1 MPKGIFEVPHAKNE
15 PARSYAPGTSDRAL
29 LKQALDELKSKELD
43 IPMIIGGKAVHTGN
57 RVPIHPPHELSHT
70 LGYYHKGDATHV
82 EQAIEAAM
90 EAKARWTAMPW
101 HERAA
106 IFLKIAELVTGPY
119 RYKLNAAAMLATSKS
134 CHQAEIET
142 VCEFAD
148 FMRYGVD
155 FMRHIYDQQVY
166 SPPGV
171 WNRVE
176 YRPLEGFVFALTPF
190 NFQAITAN
198 LPASPAMMGNTVVWK
213 PSKLNLYA
221 AGVIMEIFQEAG
233 VPDGVINMLFVTG
246 PTAGKVVFEH
256 PDFAGFHFTGSTA
269 VFQNAW
275 QQIGNNIKTYRSYPR
290 IVGETGGKD
299 YIFASPKAD
308 ARAVAT
314 AITRGAFEYQG
325 QKCSAASRVY
335 LPGNLADEIL
345 QQVKKD
351 VDSIKVGSPE
361 DFTNFVNAVIDEAAF
376 EKHAAAIDQAK
387 KDEDAEIYVGGDYDK
402 SVGYYIY
409 PTVIKTTNPHYYTME
424 EELFGPVVTVYVYDE
439 QKMEETLD
447 ILDETSIYGL
457 TGAIFSQDRYEIDMM
472 TKRLQQTAG
481 NFYVNDKPTGSIVG
495 QQPFGGARGSGTNDK
510 AGSFVNQLRWVS
522 MRSIK
527 ENFNPPKDYRYPFLD
542 KDE

>member
-1 MPKGIFEVPHAKNE
+1 MPKGFFQVPKAKNE
-15 PARSYAPGTSDRAL
+15 PSLSYAPGTKEREELKKAL
-29 LKQALDELKSKELD
+29 KELKSKELD
-43 IPMIIGGKAVHTGN
+43 IPMIIGGKEVRTDN
-57 RVPIHPPHELSHT
+57 KVSIHPPHELNHT
-70 LGYYHKGDATHV
+70 LGYYHKGDETHV
-82 EQAIEAAM
+82 KQAIDAAL
-90 EAKARWTAMPW
+90 EAKKEWAAMPW

-106 IFLKIAELVTGPY
+106 IFLKVAELLTGPY
-119 RYKLNAAAMLATSKS
+119 RYKMNAAAMLATSKS

-155 FMRHIYDQQVY
+155 FMSHIYDQQVY
-166 SPPGV
+166 SPDGV

-176 YRPLEGFVFALTPF
+176 YRPLEGFIFALTPF

-198 LPASPAMMGNTVVWK
+198 LPGSPAMMGNTVVWK
-213 PSKLNLYA
+213 PSKNNLYA
-221 AGVIMEIFQEAG
+221 ASVIMEIFQEAG
-233 VPDGVINMLFVTG
+233 VPDGVINMIFVSG
-246 PTAGKVVFEH
+246 PAAGKVVFEH

-269 VFQNAW
+269 VFRNAW
-275 QQIGNNIKTYRSYPR
+275 GEIGQNIDKYKSYPR

-308 ARAVAT
+308 PDAVAT

-335 LPGNLADEIL
+335 LPGNLADQIL
-345 QQVKKD
+345 ESVKED
-351 VDSIKVGSPE
+351 VKSIKVGSPE
-361 DFTNFVNAVIDEAAF
+361 DFSNFVNAVIDEAAF
-376 EKHAAAIDQAK
+376 EKHSSAIDGAK
-387 KDEDAEIYVGGDYDK
+387 KDKEAEIVIGGEYDK
-402 SVGYYIY
+402 SEGYYIY
-409 PTVIKTTNPHYYTME
+409 PTVIKTTDPHYYTME

-439 QKMEETLD
+439 NKMEETLD
-447 ILDETSIYGL
+447 ILDNTSIYGL

-472 TKRLQQTAG
+472 TKRLEQTAG

-510 AGSFVNQLRWVS
+510 AGSYTNLLRWVS

-527 ENFNPPKDYRYPFLD
+527 ENFNPPKDYRYPFL
-542 KDE
+542 EEE

>member
-1 MPKGIFEVPHAKNE
+1 MPKGFFKVPKAKNE
-15 PARSYAPGTSDRAL
+15 PARSYAPGTKDREELKKAL
-29 LKQALDELKSKELD
+29 QELKSKEMD
-43 IPMIIGGKAVHTGN
+43 IPMIIGGKEVRTDN
-57 RVPIHPPHELSHT
+57 KVPIHPPHELKHT
-70 LGYYHKGDATHV
+70 LGYYHKGDESHV
-82 EQAIEAAM
+82 KQAIEASL
-90 EAKARWTAMPW
+90 EAKKQWAEMPW

-106 IFLKIAELVTGPY
+106 IFLKVAELLTGPY
-119 RYKLNAAAMLATSKS
+119 RYKINAAAMLATSKT

-155 FMRHIYDQQVY
+155 FMSHIYNQQVY
-166 SPPGV
+166 SPDGV

-176 YRPLEGFVFALTPF
+176 YRPLEGFIFALTPF

-198 LPASPAMMGNTVVWK
+198 LPAAPAMMGNTVVWK
-213 PSKLNLYA
+213 PSKNNLYA
-221 AGVIMEIFQEAG
+221 ANVIMEIFREAG
-233 VPDGVINMLFVTG
+233 VPDGVINMLFVSG
-246 PTAGKVVFEH
+246 PAAGKVVFEH
-256 PDFAGFHFTGSTA
+256 PDFAGFHFTGSTS
-269 VFQNAW
+269 VFQNVW
-275 QQIGNNIKTYRSYPR
+275 KQIGDNIKTYKSYPR

-308 ARAVAT
+308 AEAVGT

-335 LPGNLADEIL
+335 LPSNLADEIIEK
-345 QQVKKD
+345 VRED
-351 VDSIKVGSPE
+351 VRSIKVGSPE
-361 DFTNFVNAVIDEAAF
+361 DFSNFMNAVIDEAAF
-376 EKHAAAIDQAK
+376 EKHSAAIDKAK
-387 KDEDAEIYVGGDYDK
+387 EDKEAEIIIGGEYDK
-402 SVGYYIY
+402 SEGYFIQ
-409 PTVIKTTNPHYYTME
+409 PTVIKTTDPHYYTME

-439 QKMEETLD
+439 NKMEETLD
-447 ILDETSIYGL
+447 ILDNTSIYGL

-510 AGSFVNQLRWVS
+510 AGSYINQLRWVS

-527 ENFNPPKDYRYPFLD
+527 ENFNPPKDYRYPFL
-542 KDE
+542 EEE

>member
-1 MPKGIFEVPHAKNE
+1 MPKGFFKVPKAKNE
-15 PARSYAPGTSDRAL
+15 PARSYAPGTKDREELKKAL
-29 LKQALDELKSKELD
+29 KELKSKELD
-43 IPMIIGGKAVHTGN
+43 IPMIIGGKEVRTDN
-57 RVPIHPPHELSHT
+57 KVSIHPPHELNHT
-70 LGYYHKGDATHV
+70 LGYYHKGDETHV
-82 EQAIEAAM
+82 KQAIDAAL
-90 EAKARWTAMPW
+90 EAKKQWAAMPW

-106 IFLKIAELVTGPY
+106 IFLKVAELLTGPY
-119 RYKLNAAAMLATSKS
+119 RYKMNAAAMLATSKS

-155 FMRHIYDQQVY
+155 FMSHIYDQQVY
-166 SPPGV
+166 SPDGV

-176 YRPLEGFVFALTPF
+176 YRPLEGFIFALTPF

-198 LPASPAMMGNTVVWK
+198 LPGSPAMMGNTVVWK
-213 PSKLNLYA
+213 PSKNNLYA
-221 AGVIMEIFQEAG
+221 ASVIMEIFQEAG
-233 VPDGVINMLFVTG
+233 VPDGVINMIFVSG
-246 PTAGKVVFEH
+246 PAAGKVVFEH

-269 VFQNAW
+269 VFRNAW
-275 QQIGNNIKTYRSYPR
+275 GQIGQNIDKYKSYPR

-308 ARAVAT
+308 PEAVAT

-335 LPGNLADEIL
+335 LPGNLADQIL
-345 QQVKKD
+345 ESVKED
-351 VDSIKVGSPE
+351 VKSIKVGSPE
-361 DFTNFVNAVIDEAAF
+361 DFSNFVNAVIDEAAF
-376 EKHAAAIDQAK
+376 EKHSSAIDGAK
-387 KDEDAEIYVGGDYDK
+387 KDKEAEIVIGGEYDK
-402 SVGYYIY
+402 SEGYYIY
-409 PTVIKTTNPHYYTME
+409 PTVIKTTDPHYYTME

-439 QKMEETLD
+439 NKMDETLD
-447 ILDETSIYGL
+447 ILDNTSIYGL

-472 TKRLQQTAG
+472 TKRLEQTAG

-510 AGSFVNQLRWVS
+510 AGSYTNLLRWVS

-527 ENFNPPKDYRYPFLD
+527 ENFNPPKDYRYPFL
-542 KDE
+542 EEE